1 MQIAARLLAPNVA
14 RNMARRRITHKFI
27 GGPDMSQHFDA
38 VVIGTGQGGSP
49 LAVRL
54 AQSGRRTAVIERHLF
69 GGTCVNV
76 GCTPTKTYVAS
87 ARAAH
92 VARTAASYG
101 VMIGGDIV
109 VDMARVKAR
118 KDAVIAGSREGVEKW
133 LRGTKHLSVFN
144 GHARFIGTHA
154 LRIEASDGTTQDI
167 DADEIF
173 INTGTRAAVPSIE
186 GLDRVPYLTNSTVL
200 ELTQLPEHLVIVGAS
215 YIALEFG
222 QMFRRFG
229 SRVTLLVRGERILT
243 REDADVAQA
252 MQDVLARE
260 GVEFRFGTEIERV
273 EASAQGVRIH
283 TGDAAID
290 ASHLLFA
297 TGRIPNTDD
306 LGLEHAGIEP
316 NRHGMIDVDG
326 QLRTKIDGI
335 WALGDVNGRGAFTHT
350 SWNDYEVI
358 ASNVLDG
365 ESRSVDDR
373 IMTYAVFVDPPF
385 ARVGMSEEEVRKDGR
400 DALIATMPMSRVG
413 RAKERGETDGFM
425 KALVD
430 ARTERILGASIFGI
444 EGDEAIHAFV
454 DIMNADASYKVLQR
468 AMHIHPTVSEL
479 IPTLLGM
486 LKPLKPMKP
495 LRH

>member
-1 MQIAARLLAPNVA
+1 
-14 RNMARRRITHKFI
+14 
-27 GGPDMSQHFDA
+27 MSEHFDA

-92 VARTAASYG
+92 VARTAAQYG
-101 VMIGGDIV
+101 VMIDGAIT

-118 KDAVIAGSREGVEKW
+118 KDEVIGGSRTGIEKW
-133 LRGTKHLSVFN
+133 LRGTHNVTVFE
-144 GHARFIGTHA
+144 GQGRFTGPRAI
-154 LRIEASDGTTQDI
+154 RIEAGDGSAQDI
-167 DADEIF
+167 DADLVF
-173 INTGTRAAVPSIE
+173 INTGTRASVPQVD
-186 GLDRVPYLTNSTVL
+186 GLKRVPYLTNSTIL
-200 ELTQLPEHLVIVGAS
+200 ELTEVPEHLVIVGAS

-243 REDADVAQA
+243 REDEDVARA

-260 GVEFRFGTEIERV
+260 GIEFRFGTELQRLEPL
-273 EASAQGVRIH
+273 AKGVRIVSGEG
-283 TGDAAID
+283 TID

-297 TGRIPNTDD
+297 TGRTPNTDD
-306 LGLEHAGIEP
+306 LGLGHAGIEV

-326 QLRTKIDGI
+326 QLRTKVEGI
-335 WALGDVNGRGAFTHT
+335 YALGDVNGRGAFTHT
-350 SWNDYEVI
+350 SWNDYEII
-358 ASNVLDG
+358 ASNLLDG
-365 ESRSVDDR
+365 EARSVDTR
-373 IMTYAVFVDPPF
+373 IMAYAVFVDPPF
-385 ARVGMSEEEVRKDGR
+385 ARVGMSEEEVRQDGR
-400 DALIATMPMSRVG
+400 EALIATMPMSRVG
-413 RAKERGETDGFM
+413 RARERGETDGFM

-430 ARTERILGASIFGI
+430 ARTKRFLGAAIYGI
-444 EGDEAIHAFV
+444 EGDEAIHTFI
-454 DIMNADASYKVLQR
+454 DIMNADAPYLTLQR

-479 IPTLLGM
+479 IPTLLEG
-486 LKPLKPMKP
+486 LKPMV
-495 LRH
+495 